1 MWLQSCPNAVSVVGR
16 QINGR
21 KIHQTY
27 FVAFMHSEN
36 YGMRWLLHGISSY
49 SGFHNSI
56 SLHRYTKT
64 GVLAIAGFCD
74 PHKDSLEED
83 LKLWMPDADNPPTD
97 LELLQARFLL
107 AKVADQFCD
116 LFVQEKM
123 AMPENMAGSK

>member
-1 MWLQSCPNAVSVVGR
+1 MSLDGKSTVEKYIKHILSLLCIQKTTVCVG
-16 QINGR
+16 
-21 KIHQTY
+21 Y
-27 FVAFMHSEN
+27 
-36 YGMRWLLHGISSY
+36 LHGISSY
-49 SGFHNSI
+49 SDFYNLI